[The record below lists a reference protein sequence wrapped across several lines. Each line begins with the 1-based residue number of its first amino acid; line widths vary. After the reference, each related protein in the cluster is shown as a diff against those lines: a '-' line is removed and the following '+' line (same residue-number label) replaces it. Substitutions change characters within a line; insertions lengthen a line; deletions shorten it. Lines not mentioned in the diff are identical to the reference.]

1 MSYTVYSILEDG
13 KTVYVGMTNNMQRR
27 KREQRYKRKLDG
39 RHTFHTFAY
48 GIDKEAAVFL
58 EENLIK
64 KYNTVE
70 NGWNVASGYGGKG
83 LPTIENE
90 GRFSKGNNLW
100 TKREWKKVLCVE
112 TGDVFNTVKD
122 CAENMGIT
130 ETGVYKVCNGYR
142 KTYKKLHFEYIE

>member
-64 KYNTVE
+64 NTIQLKMDGMSLVVTAAKDYQPLKMRE
-70 NGWNVASGYGGKG
+70 DFPKVTTCGLSG
-83 LPTIENE
+83 NE
-90 GRFSKGNNLW
+90 
-100 TKREWKKVLCVE
+100 KVLCVE

-130 ETGVYKVCNGYR
+130 ETVFIKSVTVIENIQ
-142 KTYKKLHFEYIE
+142 KLHFEYIE